1 VNRIIENLRKILK
14 KVRKKLAKIHV
25 SFSRGKILKEDDV
38 RVVNKRLNFIYFL
51 ALLFLFLV

>member
-1 VNRIIENLRKILK
+1 MIENLRKILK

-38 RVVNKRLNFIYFL
+38 RVVNKKLNFIYFL